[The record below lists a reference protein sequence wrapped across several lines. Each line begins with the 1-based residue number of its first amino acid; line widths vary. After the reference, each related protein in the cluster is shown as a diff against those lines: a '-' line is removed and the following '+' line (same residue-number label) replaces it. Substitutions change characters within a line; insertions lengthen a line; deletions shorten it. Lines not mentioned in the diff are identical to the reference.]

1 MLSRTLFRTPAM
13 VNRAVVA
20 APRMNFNKFDDKR
33 SGEESMYFSKQ
44 DAKVMKALL
53 EKMEKRGEMPNIKQ
67 QVHDAICSDLDA
79 IFADHSLDKQ
89 GAHSLLYQELME
101 WKRHRHE

>member
-1 MLSRTLFRTPAM
+1 M
-13 VNRAVVA
+13 VNRAIVA

-44 DAKVMKALL
+44 DAKVMKNLL
-53 EKMEKRGEMPNIKQ
+53 EKMEKRGQMPAKH

-79 IFADHSLDKQ
+79 IFAEHSLDKQ
-89 GAHSLLYQELME
+89 GSHSLLYQELME
-101 WKRHRHE
+101 WKRHNHE